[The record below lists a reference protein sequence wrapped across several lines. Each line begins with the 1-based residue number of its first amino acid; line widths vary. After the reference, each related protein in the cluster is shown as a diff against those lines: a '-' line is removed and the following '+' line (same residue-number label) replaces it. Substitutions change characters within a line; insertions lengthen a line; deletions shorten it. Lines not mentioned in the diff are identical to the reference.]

1 MLGKK
6 IPVFEKGTV
15 LSHEMLE
22 NLKDISMDYIR
33 TNYQNYAN
41 GIISGFDIKAVNDTI
56 IVGKG
61 MFVFNQEVFVISNE
75 TNVTIRPT
83 GQWQILAIK
92 VSESYREKN
101 FVATDIEIEVSA
113 STDNGDDIIEICRF
127 KLQDGASLRINYR
140 DFYDMNT
147 EFDTVNI
154 IHSKWSAYNGDS
166 VSKSILEKFADGM
179 LKQNS
184 SNPLDIDFVS
194 KVLALDGKT
203 MNRKAISYYIS
214 MRLERTYSELD
225 NFEIYKALCEILRN
239 SKSGG
244 RREPAFREHRRIIVD

>member
-1 MLGKK
+1 MLVKR

-15 LSHEMLE
+15 LSHEMLDS
-22 NLKDISMDYIR
+22 LKDISMDYIKI
-33 TNYQNYAN
+33 NYQNYAN
-41 GIISGFDIKAVNDTI
+41 GIISGFDMKVVNNTI

-61 MFVFNQEVFVISNE
+61 MFAFDGEIFVVSKE
-75 TNVTIRPT
+75 TKVSIAPT
-83 GQWQILAIK
+83 GQWQILGIN
-92 VSESYREKN
+92 VSDSYFENN
-101 FVATDIEIEVSA
+101 FNTTDIKIGISD
-113 STDNGDDIIEICRF
+113 DNHIEICRF
-127 KLQDGASLRINYR
+127 KLQDGASLRMNYR

-154 IHSKWSAYNGDS
+154 IHAKWAAYNGDS
-166 VSKSILEKFADGM
+166 ISKGILEKFADGM

-194 KVLALDGKT
+194 KLLALDGKT

-225 NFEIYKALCEILRN
+225 NLEIYKALCEILRN